1 MKTRILRYF
10 KHLGLSILVLLLIL
24 IPVGISE
31 GAQVS
36 YGHDSASLNF
46 DGEGPYVFYKNDSL
60 VTVKYI
66 RGNKDDGFVIDEQD
80 FSVNQPIPAEVY
92 FPLDQTKFNF
102 TIPTTFETP
111 RSV

>member
-36 YGHDSASLNF
+36 YGHDATSLNF

-60 VTVKYI
+60 VTLKYI
-66 RGNKDDGFVIDEQD
+66 RGNKDDGFATVWTSGCICVEPYAD
-80 FSVNQPIPAEVY
+80 Y
-92 FPLDQTKFNF
+92 PLKDSPFNRN
-102 TIPTTFETP
+102 TDKVEMN
-111 RSV
+111 